1 MPDSLASST
10 WLIPAASRASRR
22 RLPKTSWASGSITT
36 GGLRLGAG
44 SEGGAGGRRAKGVRS
59 IRKTH
64 EWQIGPYSG
73 KIGHPDRRRA
83 PLGED
88 RADAWPVHADGPVEN
103 HAANARPC
111 GTASIL
117 RILPFGCGTGRGS
130 PRVAH
135 RAEPSQPQ
143 VIGLVDADRP
153 VVLKILAE
161 ESDEA
166 GEVAP

>member
-10 WLIPAASRASRR
+10 WLNPAASRASRR
-22 RLPKTSWASGSITT
+22 RLPKTSWASGSITA

-59 IRKTH
+59 IRKPH

-73 KIGHPDRRRA
+73 KIGHPECRLAR
-83 PLGED
+83 LGED
-88 RADAWPVHADGPVEN
+88 WAAAWPVHADGPVEN
-103 HAANARPC
+103 HAAIARPR
-111 GTASIL
+111 GTALIL
-117 RILPFGCGTGRGS
+117 GIFPFGCVTGRGRL
-130 PRVAH
+130 RVAH
-135 RAEPSQPQ
+135 RAEPSQPR
-143 VIGLVDADRP
+143 VVGLVDADRAAILK
-153 VVLKILAE
+153 VVAE